1 MLLVDNQTVLLGPP
15 GCGKTSSILAQ
26 IEEDIKQCPPEH
38 IALVSFT
45 KKAVGEAVQRVSEKF
60 GFAKQRVPLFQTI
73 HALCYR
79 QLGCQK
85 SDLMTRQ
92 NYGEL
97 GSILGYPL
105 DATVSVEEGALVL
118 LDQDKGSKM
127 LFVDNMARIMRRPLR
142 DVWREANID
151 VMWAELE
158 RFSKTYSDYKKQAGK
173 MDFTDILDRYI
184 QDGKPVDAEIAYVDE
199 AQDLSRIQWEVLQK
213 CFSGCKKVVIAGDD
227 DQSIFKWSGA
237 DLSSFLSLQGDKT
250 VLAHSYRLPLAVYN
264 KATAIVGRVKQRFD
278 KPFTPATHPGKV
290 GYVSSLDSVKIDTG
304 VKTLILV
311 RNVYLLKEVYEF
323 LKLRGYNFTGR
334 ADYRSVD
341 QDHVR
346 AISTWESVRKGEAV
360 PLDNVRNMYEFLR
373 VGSILSRGGKAALA
387 AVDEKENEYFTWE
400 TLRDHYGLLD
410 KPIWH
415 KALLGIPLEKRE
427 YYISMIRRKQRLSGE
442 PMIHVNTIHGVKGGE
457 ADHVIV
463 LSDMSRKTYEE
474 MQKDPC
480 SEHRCAYVAV
490 TRSKNLLTIVMPQGK
505 YSYAY

>member
-1 MLLVDNQTVLLGPP
+1 MRIVDNQLVILGPP
-15 GCGKTSSILAQ
+15 GCGKTTTIMNK
-26 IEEDIKQCPPEH
+26 IEEDVKKCPPEH

-45 KKAVGEAVQRVSEKF
+45 KKAVGEAVQRVSDRF
-60 GFAKQRVPLFQTI
+60 GLARQRLPLFQTI

-85 SDLMTRQ
+85 NDLMTRQ

-97 GSILGYPL
+97 GHILGYPL
-105 DATVSVEEGALVL
+105 EATINMEEGALVL

-127 LFVDNMARIMRRPLR
+127 LFVDNMARIMRRPLK
-142 DVWREANID
+142 DVWREASID

-158 RFSKTYSDYKKQAGK
+158 RFSKTYSEYKRQTGK

-184 QDGKPVDAEIAYVDE
+184 ADGKPVEAEIAYIDE

-213 CFSGCKKVVIAGDD
+213 CFSQAKKVVIAGDD

-237 DLSSFLSLQGDKT
+237 DLSSFLNLKGEKT
-250 VLAHSYRLPLAVYN
+250 VLAHSYRLPVAVFN
-264 KATAIVGRVKQRFD
+264 KAAAIVGRVKQRFD
-278 KPFTPATHPGKV
+278 KPFTPAAHTGKV
-290 GYVSSLDSVKIDTG
+290 GYVSSLDSVKIDPE

-311 RNVYLLKEVYEF
+311 RNVYLLKDVYEF
-323 LKLRGYNFTGR
+323 LKLRGFNFTGR
-334 ADYRSVD
+334 GDYKSVD
-341 QDHVR
+341 PDHVR
-346 AISTWESVRKGEAV
+346 AISTWEAMRRGEAV
-360 PLDNVRNMYEFLR
+360 PLDNVRNMYDFMR
-373 VGSILSRGGKAALA
+373 VGVVLSRGGKAALS
-387 AVDEKENEYFTWE
+387 AVDDKESEYFTWE

-427 YYISMIRRKQRLSGE
+427 YYISMLRRKQRLSA
-442 PMIHVNTIHGVKGGE
+442 PANVHVNTIHGVKGGE
-457 ADHVIV
+457 ADHVII

-490 TRSKNLLTIVMPQGK
+490 TRSKNQLTIVMPQGK

>member
-97 GSILGYPL
+97 GGILGYPL

-158 RFSKTYSDYKKQAGK
+158 RFSKTYSDYKKQVGK

>member
-264 KATAIVGRVKQRFD
+264 KATTIVGRVKQRFD

>member
-142 DVWREANID
+142 EVWREANID